1 MNSTLSNVIMFAV
14 GAAIGSAVTWAV
26 VKSKYERIA
35 NEEIAEMRNYLRDN
49 KVKKFE
55 PEKFEPKKFEPKQSR
70 LMDKAEYVNLTADY
84 LRTFD
89 EEEKGGAEDM
99 DENKPYVIA
108 PEDFG
113 EKDDYDIVTFTHYAD
128 GVLED
133 DQCNIVED
141 PDEIVGEGYADH
153 FGEFEEDS
161 VYVRND
167 ELKIDYEILL
177 DVRTYADA
185 NSIGS
190 HRSDE

>member
-14 GAAIGSAVTWAV
+14 GAAIGSAVTWKV

-35 NEEIAEMRNYLRDN
+35 NEEIAEMRNYVRD
-49 KVKKFE
+49 
-55 PEKFEPKKFEPKQSR
+55 KFEPKKFEPKVFEPKNFEKDQV
-70 LMDKAEYVNLTADY
+70 KYVNLTADY
-84 LRTFD
+84 LRTFE

-99 DENKPYVIA
+99 VDENKPYVIQ
-108 PEDFG
+108 PEEFG
-113 EKDDYDIVTFTHYAD
+113 EKDGYDTVSLTHYAD

-133 DQCNIVED
+133 DQCNIID
-141 PDEIVGEGYADH
+141 NPDEIVGEGYADH

-177 DVRTYADA
+177 DIRTYEAA

-190 HRSDE
+190 YRSDE

>member
-14 GAAIGSAVTWAV
+14 GAAIGSAVTWAL

-35 NEEIAEMRNYLRDN
+35 NEEIAEMRDYVRN
-49 KVKKFE
+49 KVE
-55 PEKFEPKKFEPKQSR
+55 PEKVEPKKFENEKFQ
-70 LMDKAEYVNLTADY
+70 MDKAKYVNLTADY
-84 LRTFD
+84 LKSFN

-99 DENKPYVIA
+99 EETKPYVIT
-108 PEDFG
+108 PEEFG
-113 EKDDYDIVTFTHYAD
+113 ENDDYDTVSLTYYAD
-128 GVLED
+128 DILED
-133 DQCNIVED
+133 DQGNIIDD
-141 PDEIVGEGYADH
+141 PDEVVGEGYADH

-190 HRSDE
+190 YGSDE